1 MNDKQI
7 KAFIRS
13 KEIGRKAVSDGLY
26 IRVQTAGIASWEI
39 RYTVN
44 DKRRFMTLEGGQY
57 PYMSLADARAAAAI
71 AKQSIIKGAD
81 PLAEREKLS
90 EQKIQTVDDLFDDWF
105 VDAQKRLK
113 HSEIPLR
120 LYTKEV
126 KPYIGSL
133 NIKDVT
139 PMNIRN
145 IIQKV
150 AHSNRLPTAND
161 TLLHCKQLFTHAC
174 KLGLK
179 DGNPASPFTPA
190 DAGGVEKSR
199 DRALSVEEL
208 KQFFSVARE
217 NISSFGRD
225 NYLASALLVSLGV
238 RKGELH
244 KLTWREI
251 DLDKKIWKLPQ
262 PRTKSLA
269 AMTIPLPDTTVA
281 WFKELKIR
289 ACGSEYVFPSRR
301 KSTTPHTGADT
312 LNRAITKLFGHEAGK
327 KKQPQNQMKDTP
339 HFTVHDLRR
348 TCRSLLAEQGVQSHI
363 AERCLNHKIRGV
375 EGVYDRYNYQ
385 KERLEALNKI
395 ACIIGPIINAET
407 PTT

>member
-289 ACGSEYVFPSRR
+289 ACSSEYVFPSRR

-348 TCRSLLAEQGVQSHI
+348 TCRSLLAEQGVPSHI